1 MKILLNA
8 RQKMLLNNFVIEFN
22 DSPLEMAKNPYI
34 IVAIESLGTTIRNYY
49 IDIGNYCY
57 LAKAYRRRLD
67 GFPIDD
73 DQKQSLNLY
82 QNELL
87 LDDYGDD
94 LKL

>member
-8 RQKMLLNNFVIEFN
+8 KQKMLLNNFVIEFN

-57 LAKAYRRRLD
+57 LAKAYIRRLN
-67 GFPIDD
+67 GLPIDD
-73 DQKQSLNLY
+73 DQENALSLY
-82 QNELL
+82 QHELL
-87 LDDYGDD
+87 LNEYEDD
-94 LKL
+94 LQL